1 MNPDIK
7 LLDTI
12 KFSLFNNKIFSI
24 IFWFLRVINSDA
36 SASTPKI
43 VNSLSIVSIFLF
55 VVIFI
60 DKAKFNNSLLSC
72 ILLFSL
78 LNKAVTIWLNSLNA
92 WYLAQNI
99 GYLLKW
105 GIIILYNSDSL
116 TTPNS
121 AVCFLVLI
129 VILPQLK

>member
-12 KFSLFNNKIFSI
+12 KFSLFNNKIFAI
-24 IFWFLRVINSDA
+24 ISLFLWAINSDA
-36 SASTPKI
+36 SSTTPKI
-43 VNSLSIVSIFLF
+43 VSGAYSLSIVSIFLF

-60 DKAKFNNSLLSC
+60 DKANFNNSLLSC

-78 LNKAVTIWLNSLNA
+78 LNKAITISLNSLNA

-99 GYLLKW
+99 G
-105 GIIILYNSDSL
+105 
-116 TTPNS
+116 
-121 AVCFLVLI
+121 
-129 VILPQLK
+129 